1 MATAGGLGER
11 ARELIDLHGQ
21 HAHQSLLAPAVQR
34 SALDRFG
41 EVDLGPLLEARSR
54 RAELTAALGA
64 LGGDA
69 GARAR
74 EADLL
79 RYQLSELEAAAV
91 TDPNEDEALDALE
104 DELGDAVAHR
114 EAAALALA
122 ALADEGGAADAVSA
136 ALAALDGRVPFA
148 SAAERLRSLAA
159 ELTDLVAEVR
169 QVGEAIEEDPERL
182 AAVRDRRQLLVE
194 LRRKYGAA
202 PLPDGGP
209 AGGGTLADVVAF
221 EAAAARRLVEIDG
234 HDDRARELEAA
245 LAEAER
251 AERAAATVVG
261 ARRRS
266 VAPALADAVGSH
278 LADLA
283 MASARVVVDVDEED
297 PGDRVTFL
305 LAANRGSD
313 PAPLA
318 KVASGGELARA
329 MLALRLVLSAA
340 PPILVFDEVDAG
352 IGGQAALAVGRSLA
366 ALGADHQVLV
376 VTHLPQVAA
385 FADAQV
391 SVRKDERDGRTS
403 TSVATLEE
411 PDRVVELSRM
421 LSGTPDSERVQ
432 DAASELLALA
442 AGERGR

>member
-1 MATAGGLGER
+1 
-11 ARELIDLHGQ
+11 
-21 HAHQSLLAPAVQR
+21 
-34 SALDRFG
+34 
-41 EVDLGPLLEARSR
+41 
-54 RAELTAALGA
+54 
-64 LGGDA
+64 
-69 GARAR
+69 
-74 EADLL
+74 
-79 RYQLSELEAAAV
+79 
-91 TDPNEDEALDALE
+91 
-104 DELGDAVAHR
+104 
-114 EAAALALA
+114 
-122 ALADEGGAADAVSA
+122 
-136 ALAALDGRVPFA
+136 
-148 SAAERLRSLAA
+148 
-159 ELTDLVAEVR
+159 
-169 QVGEAIEEDPERL
+169 
-182 AAVRDRRQLLVE
+182 
-194 LRRKYGAA
+194 
-202 PLPDGGP
+202 
-209 AGGGTLADVVAF
+209 
-221 EAAAARRLVEIDG
+221 
-234 HDDRARELEAA
+234 
-245 LAEAER
+245 
-251 AERAAATVVG
+251 
-261 ARRRS
+261 
-266 VAPALADAVGSH
+266 
-278 LADLA
+278 
-283 MASARVVVDVDEED
+283 
-297 PGDRVTFL
+297 VTFL